1 MTNSTANHSTITN
14 QLKAT
19 NVSPLEQ
26 SGSNKNEI
34 LNSFKAGKLRKN
46 ARNKIAALLSVAT
59 CITLQTQSMGL
70 DDCFDYNEPKVIDI
84 VGFWAWYEKKY
95 NNLDVYINAIDG
107 VVTQVTFSDCPYH
120 FSNDV
125 VLTFDTVEDTATN
138 DNIDVIEPVILADLS
153 SINVDALDDMPI
165 KNIEIIWSES
175 NYFTDGEILTLEQY
189 DSKSMIEALEIGR
202 GKGYVKTKINIHLAN
217 GEVIEHRHDIDAD
230 YSTLTIDLA
239 HCGGKAIQTMVKP
252 LFTYEQVKQALAA
265 GYVSPLN
272 HDGKQPEPTPTND
285 KNCRSVVSFGD
296 YKDRIESKRSR
307 LESRAEKATK
317 QSNDYY
323 KASKDRAHFI
333 PFGQPILVGHHSEN
347 RARRDADRIYN
358 DMGKSV
364 AAGKKAEYLENKAAN
379 LGKNGIASDDPEA
392 IQKLKVKLVNLE
404 KSQEAMKSINKVV
417 RSKHMN
423 DADKIEYMIQSHHCT
438 ESDAKTFLNNG
449 GFPSYSLSNNNAT
462 IAKTKERITELK
474 ALHNQEPLSDSGE
487 IEGLSWSL
495 YEADGRIK
503 FSFDGKPSEAVRNVL
518 KSNGFKWSRY
528 SMAWV
533 RKITANAV
541 ISTKR
546 MIPDLK

>member
-19 NVSPLEQ
+19 KVSSLE
-26 SGSNKNEI
+26 SKDSNKNEI

-46 ARNKIAALLSVAT
+46 AKNKIAALLSVAT
-59 CITLQTQSMGL
+59 CIELQTQSMGL
-70 DDCFDYNEPKVIDI
+70 DDSYDYNDPKVIDI
-84 VGFWAWYEKKY
+84 VEFWAWYEKEY
-95 NNLDVYINAIDG
+95 NNLDIYINAQNG
-107 VVTQVTFSDCPYH
+107 AVTMVKFSDCPYH

-125 VLTFDTVEDTATN
+125 VLTFDVIEENAN
-138 DNIDVIEPVILADLS
+138 NASIEVIEPVILADLS
-153 SINVDALDDMPI
+153 GINMDALDDMPI

-189 DSKSMIEALEIGR
+189 DSKSINEALEIGS
-202 GKGYVKTKINIHLAN
+202 GKGYAKTKIHIHLAN
-217 GEVIEHRHDIDAD
+217 GEAIEHRHDIDAD
-230 YSTLTIDLA
+230 YPTLTIDLA
-239 HCGGKAIQTMVKP
+239 HCGRKAIQTMVKP
-252 LFTYEQVKQALAA
+252 LFTYEQVKQALEA

-272 HDGKQPEPTPTND
+272 HEGKQPEPMPTND

-296 YKDRIESKRSR
+296 YKDRIESKRER
-307 LESRAEKATK
+307 LESRAEKATQ

-392 IQKLKVKLVNLE
+392 IQKLKAKLVNLE
-404 KSQEAMKSINKVV
+404 KSQDAMKSINKVV

-462 IAKTKERITELK
+462 IAKTKERIAELK

-495 YEADGRIK
+495 YEEDGRIK

>member
-1 MTNSTANHSTITN
+1 MES
-14 QLKAT
+14 KD
-19 NVSPLEQ
+19 
-26 SGSNKNEI
+26 SNKNEI
-34 LNSFKAGKLRKN
+34 LNSFKAGTLRKN
-46 ARNKIAALLSVAT
+46 AKKKIAALLSVAT
-59 CITLQTQSMGL
+59 CITLKTQSMGL
-70 DDCFDYNEPKVIDI
+70 DDCFDRNEPKVIGI
-84 VGFWAWYEKKY
+84 VEFWAWYEKNY
-95 NNLDVYINAIDG
+95 NNLDVDIN
-107 VVTQVTFSDCPYH
+107 VVDSVVVNVTFSDCPYH

-125 VLTFDTVEDTATN
+125 VLTFDAVEETAIN
-138 DNIDVIEPVILADLS
+138 NNIEPVILADLS

-189 DSKSMIEALEIGR
+189 DSKSMIEALEIGC
-202 GKGYVKTKINIHLAN
+202 GKGYAKTKINIHLAN
-217 GEVIEHRHDIDAD
+217 GKTIIHRHDIDAD
-230 YSTLTIDLA
+230 YPTLTIDLA
-239 HCGGKAIQTMVKP
+239 HCSYKAIQTIIKP
-252 LFTYEQVKQALAA
+252 FFTYEQVKQALDA

-296 YKDRIESKRSR
+296 YKDRIESKRDR
-307 LESRAEKATK
+307 LESRAEKATQ

-392 IQKLKVKLVNLE
+392 IQKLKAKLVNLE
-404 KSQEAMKSINKVV
+404 KSQDAMKSINKVV

-462 IAKTKERITELK
+462 IAKTKERIAELK

-495 YEADGRIK
+495 YEEDGRIK